1 MTYVLASSRPG
12 YKKIADRLNNE
23 NGADF
28 RCFTTNE
35 ELTAR
40 IIKKRKPS
48 LAGCTVLITGA
59 GGAVIPLLIRLLKA
73 EGCRVLAVDMDPD
86 AVGLFLADKGYIIP
100 GGLSAEFVPAMRR
113 ICQREKVD
121 ALIPLVDEE
130 LISVWQLAR
139 DGLHIILPE
148 IEFVRLCLDK
158 WRLMQ
163 TLRANNINVPQTRL
177 ANEDIEGLRFPLIV
191 KPRTGRGSRG
201 VALVNSYSE
210 LKEFLSHSPYSKESN
225 LIQEYIDG
233 SEFTI
238 SVVVWRDGL
247 VKAVVP
253 KKIISKKGIT
263 RIAVSRRNSKIDA
276 LCRQVQEKLRA
287 NGPFNVQLRLDS
299 SGEPYI
305 FEINPRFST
314 SISLT
319 IAAGLNELVI
329 LLKQALLGIEAEES
343 GDWREGVV
351 LLRQTMDCFLD
362 ENEFQNTR
370 NDIVRNNTFIKI

>member
-12 YKKIADRLNNE
+12 YKKTEDRLNSE
-23 NGADF
+23 TGEKF
-28 RCFTTNE
+28 IYFTTNE
-35 ELTAR
+35 ELTVR
-40 IIKKRKPS
+40 TMKEIKPS
-48 LAGCTVLITGA
+48 LTGRTVLITGA
-59 GGAVIPLLIRLLKA
+59 GGAVIPLLIKLLKS
-73 EGCRVLAVDMDPD
+73 EGCRVLAVDMDPN

-100 GGLSAEFVPAMRR
+100 GGLSVDFVPAMRR
-113 ICQREKVD
+113 ICQQEKVD

-130 LISVWQLAR
+130 LIPVWQLAR
-139 DGLHIILPE
+139 DDLHIILPE
-148 IEFVRLCLDK
+148 VGFVRLCLDK

-163 TLRANNINVPQTRL
+163 ALWANEINVPQTRL
-177 ANEDIEGLRFPLIV
+177 ASEDIEGLQFPLIV

-201 VALVNSYSE
+201 LALVNSYSE
-210 LKEFLSHSPYSKESN
+210 LQEFLSRSPYSRENN

-253 KKIISKKGIT
+253 KEIISKKGIT

-329 LLKQALLGIEAEES
+329 LLEQALLGIEAEES
-343 GDWREGVV
+343 GNWREGVV
-351 LLRQTMDCFLD
+351 LLRQTSDGFMD
-362 ENEFQNTR
+362 ENEFRLKQQQMSG
-370 NDIVRNNTFIKI
+370 ICLP